1 MKLAFLFPGQG
12 SQAIGMGKDFYNN
25 YSFAREMFAEASDVL
40 KIDMCSLIFEF
51 NDNINQTKYTQ
62 PAILLTSYI
71 AYKIFSINNSISPV
85 FTLGHSLG
93 EITANLVSQSMSF
106 SDALHLSYIRGEL
119 MQNAFNNVDSGMAVV
134 VGLDDKV
141 VEDFCKD
148 KDGVWVANYNS
159 DGQIVLAGLRQNLLN
174 LQLDIKALG
183 AKRFL
188 MLPIS
193 IASHCVL
200 LDEIKDHFMK
210 ILDGVLIDN
219 FKYSVISNVT
229 TKPYNTKDEAL
240 NLLTLQLTNPVFYK
254 QSILNNQD
262 SLDCFIEFGHG
273 GVLKGLNKRITSKPT
288 YNIFDIASLE
298 QVEKQISDV
307 L

>member
-25 YSFAREMFAEASDVL
+25 YSIAREMFAEASDVL

-71 AYKIFSINNSISPV
+71 AYKIFSINNSIAPV

-93 EITANLVSQSMSF
+93 EITANLVSQSISF

-134 VGLDDKV
+134 VGLDDKI

-159 DGQIVLAGLRQNLLN
+159 DGQIVLAGLRENLLN
-174 LQLDIKALG
+174 LQADIKALG

-193 IASHCVL
+193 IASHCIL
-200 LDEIKDHFMK
+200 LDGIKDRFMK
-210 ILDGVLIDN
+210 ILDGVLTNN

-229 TKPYNTKDEAL
+229 TKPYNNKNDAL

-273 GVLKGLNKRITSKPT
+273 GVLKGLNKRITSKRT
-288 YNIFDIASLE
+288 YNILDIASLE

>member
-1 MKLAFLFPGQG
+1 
-12 SQAIGMGKDFYNN
+12 
-25 YSFAREMFAEASDVL
+25 
-40 KIDMCSLIFEF
+40 
-51 NDNINQTKYTQ
+51 
-62 PAILLTSYI
+62 
-71 AYKIFSINNSISPV
+71 
-85 FTLGHSLG
+85 
-93 EITANLVSQSMSF
+93 MSF

-174 LQLDIKALG
+174 LQSDIKALG

-229 TKPYNTKDEAL
+229 TKPYNNKNDAL

-254 QSILNNQD
+254 QSIINNQD

-288 YNIFDIASLE
+288 YNILDIASLE

>member
-25 YSFAREMFAEASDVL
+25 YSIAREMFVEASDVL

-71 AYKIFSINNSISPV
+71 AYKIFSINNSIAPV

-93 EITANLVSQSMSF
+93 EITANLVSQSISF

-141 VEDFCKD
+141 VEDFCKN

-193 IASHCVL
+193 IASHCIL
-200 LDEIKDHFMK
+200 LDGIKDHFMK

-273 GVLKGLNKRITSKPT
+273 GVLKGLNKRITPKPT

-298 QVEKQISDV
+298 QVEKQISD
-307 L
+307 LL